1 MKALALSC
9 AALALFASL
18 SLMIGP
24 VRWGQLSHELL
35 VLRVDRLVAGVV
47 AGAALAVAGVL
58 MQGLFRNPLASPS
71 VCGVSEGAGLAT
83 QVAILAITL
92 MPTLPGV
99 PVDLVRAIA
108 GMAGAGAALAV
119 LLMVARRRAD
129 TVSVL
134 LVGLVLSLLFS
145 ALAAAV
151 LSWASNRWELGRN
164 LVVFTLGGI
173 DAAQSGSVALVI
185 PLLIAGLGAAWAW
198 SPALDVLLTGE
209 EEAAALGLDVRQLR
223 LWVLVWASALVA
235 VAVSLGGG
243 VAFVGLVVPNL
254 LRLRMGPAHRPLV
267 AAAAIGG
274 AAFVTAADVL
284 ARLAPLDS
292 GELPLGVVTSLVG
305 APIFL
310 WLLARERTAGRM

>member
-9 AALALFASL
+9 AALALFATL
-18 SLMIGP
+18 SLVIGP

-92 MPTLPGV
+92 LPALPGV
-99 PVDLVRAIA
+99 PVDLVRAVA

-164 LVVFTLGGI
+164 LVVFSLGGI
-173 DAAQSGSVALVI
+173 DAAQSSSVALVI

-310 WLLARERTAGRM
+310 WLLARERSAGRM